1 MTVPPEV
8 AELAAD
14 VWWRCGAAA
23 VEELD
28 DGGLVQ
34 LIAGF
39 ADPADARRATG
50 LATEEGHGPVSE
62 LPVDDDG
69 LDGWRAW
76 AEPVAAGPWWV
87 VPAWLDPPESAS
99 PDAVLR
105 IEPGRTFGS
114 GSHPTTRLVLE
125 VLAEVVDPGD
135 RVLDVGCGSG
145 VLAVAAARLGATATA
160 LDIDPEAG
168 PVTTANAAANGAADA
183 VEVVAAD
190 VAALVAEGRRF
201 DVVAANLL
209 APVLAELGG
218 DLVAAL
224 APGGVVV
231 ASGLLEDRWEA
242 TVAHLAPAEVRDVRA
257 AEGWVALVVGPPG
270 SSR

>member
-125 VLAEVVDPGD
+125 VLCVGD
-135 RVLDVGCGSG
+135 GHLLGTNPEHRRVELVQ
-145 VLAVAAARLGATATA
+145 RPLG
-160 LDIDPEAG
+160 
-168 PVTTANAAANGAADA
+168 
-183 VEVVAAD
+183 
-190 VAALVAEGRRF
+190 
-201 DVVAANLL
+201 
-209 APVLAELGG
+209 
-218 DLVAAL
+218 
-224 APGGVVV
+224 
-231 ASGLLEDRWEA
+231 EDRRDLTGER
-242 TVAHLAPAEVRDVRA
+242 VRRA
-257 AEGWVALVVGPPG
+257 
-270 SSR
+270 